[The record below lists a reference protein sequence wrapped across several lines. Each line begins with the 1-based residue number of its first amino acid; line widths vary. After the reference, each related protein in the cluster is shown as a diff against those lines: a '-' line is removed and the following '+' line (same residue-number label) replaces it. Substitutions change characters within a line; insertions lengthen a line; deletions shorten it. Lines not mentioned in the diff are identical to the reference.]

1 MESNRRLLL
10 SVEPRLKLALAAAR
24 LEPQY
29 QQACA
34 LDERDT
40 VKMGRFVVEVIR
52 LGKATREG
60 PAALLG
66 QLVETTDVGLSIPGS
81 VPGSV
86 RLSAFLATQVGTSVA
101 TSMTIATRSLSPSAM
116 AASGI
121 VLIGQKAALSAGLVA
136 DTEIQKCQ
144 AALAGLAFST
154 GAALVLGPIGALGW
168 IALAASAADAVF
180 QCRDTAPA
188 LPTLQPTSWPGV
200 LPPP

>member
-1 MESNRRLLL
+1 MDSNRRLLL

-24 LEPQY
+24 LEPDH

-81 VPGSV
+81 VPGGV
-86 RLSAFLATQVGTSVA
+86 RLGAFLATQVGTSVA
-101 TSMTIATRSLSPSAM
+101 TGMTIVTRSLSPSAM

-121 VLIGQKAALSAGLVA
+121 VLIGQKAALSAGLLA

-144 AALAGLAFST
+144 AALAALAAST
-154 GAALVLGPIGALGW
+154 GAALVLGPVGALGW
-168 IALAASAADAVF
+168 IALAVSAADAVL
-180 QCRDTAPA
+180 QCRGLAPA
-188 LPTLQPTSWPGV
+188 PPTCSPTSWPGA
-200 LPPP
+200 LLRP